1 MTPRHTAAVEQ
12 GSSAAPRRS
21 RRLTL
26 PGPMGRW
33 SFGILAVAVLR
44 ILDAAGRFAVALGL
58 QHLPVSGVQL
68 IASNPEITRGAD
80 FVLATATVIG
90 VLGLLL
96 YQRWG
101 WVLTM
106 VLVGFEL
113 ALGLARVWVGLPDY
127 LTLAILVITTFYLNQ
142 RSVRAI
148 MNEDPD
154 PGPQPD
160 RRTDD

>member
-1 MTPRHTAAVEQ
+1 M
-12 GSSAAPRRS
+12 
-21 RRLTL
+21 
-26 PGPMGRW
+26 PGRMGRW

-44 ILDAAGRFAVALGL
+44 LLDAAGQFGVALGW
-58 QHLPVSGVQL
+58 QHLPVAGVQV

-80 FVLATATVIG
+80 FVLAVATVIG
-90 VLGLLL
+90 VVGLLL
-96 YQRWG
+96 YERWG

-106 VLVGFEL
+106 VLVGIEL

-127 LTLAILVITTFYLNQ
+127 LTLLILVITTFYLNQ

-148 MNEDPD
+148 VNQEAD
-154 PGPQPD
+154 PGPLPD